1 MWGSQIGWVDPI
13 PLMSEQAVS
22 EARFMKTLM
31 DFRRSLHDV
40 VYGGL
45 FIRELTPTGDNPIVK
60 IPGFGDD
67 ASVLAAEWR
76 KPDGRKVYIVVN
88 MDEKNIRFRYPAW
101 TSPSMWRV
109 RPASVSI
116 CNG

>member
-1 MWGSQIGWVDPI
+1 
-13 PLMSEQAVS
+13 
-22 EARFMKTLM
+22 MKTLM

-67 ASVLAAEWR
+67 ASVLAAEWQ

-88 MDEKNIRFRYPAW
+88 MDENKHKVSLPGVDKPFEMAG
-101 TSPSMWRV
+101 
-109 RPASVSI
+109 ASCKRI
-116 CNG
+116 DL